1 MKYIATDHLKNFD
14 FLDRYWEIVT
24 WTEEMFAVRVT
35 EPEILGGEH
44 AGKRIEEALVSFR
57 GLRLKH
63 ILAHD
68 GVREYSLTRTE
79 ALSRF
84 LKRPMFVFNYYPGE
98 TECELCGLGADDPL
112 AICFDFETVTVEW
125 DAFEKAP
132 VGSLVRK

>member
-1 MKYIATDHLKNFD
+1 MKFIATDHLKNFD

-35 EPEILGGEH
+35 EPVILGGEH

-57 GLRLKH
+57 GIRLKH

-68 GVREYSLTRTE
+68 GVREDSLTRTE

-98 TECELCGLGADDPL
+98 TECELCGLDGDDSL
-112 AICFDFETVTVEW
+112 AICFDFETVTVGW
-125 DAFEKAP
+125 DAFAKAP